1 MKRTIMLLTVV
12 ALMIAMMAITAL
24 PAFAQG
30 ANVGVGADVNALGL
44 GAKVG
49 AQAGLDLNL
58 GGVLGPV
65 GGLLGGLGL

>member
-12 ALMIAMMAITAL
+12 ALMVAMLAITAL

-30 ANVGVGADVNALGL
+30 ANVGVGADVNALNL
-44 GAKVG
+44 VGAKVG
-49 AQAGLDLNL
+49 VQAGLDV
-58 GGVLGPV
+58 GGVLGSV